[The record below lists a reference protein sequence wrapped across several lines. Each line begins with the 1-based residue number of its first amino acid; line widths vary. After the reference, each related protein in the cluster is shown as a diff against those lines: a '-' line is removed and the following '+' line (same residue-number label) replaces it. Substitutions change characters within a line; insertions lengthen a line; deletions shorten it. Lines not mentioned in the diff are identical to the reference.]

1 MGLMDKFKDAAGKAA
16 EKAGTLKDSAMQS
29 LEKAKEANEQRKA
42 EKEAYIAQMEGEAR
56 AWTDNIVA
64 QITESFDEAK
74 QLLYNDVDDGT
85 LDKFTKDYYEMLVL
99 PGSRPNI
106 SCLTMNPYIDDKAV
120 KKLTKRFS
128 SYDGSE
134 IPFIYIKESGGQE
147 IVLTKTVILFRMRY
161 ADTKDFWCEGQ
172 IPVSKVNSFN
182 IEIGEAV
189 GAVYINGVKLSDIKV
204 TGSYRQDFMSLNYY
218 FECVA
223 KKDFTIDVNEVDS
236 QIRRKLGD
244 KIYAQVSKYFIDE
257 DEKLLFYAGG
267 IDSMSAVDYIAC
279 TERQLIIVNREM
291 MGATANVKQ
300 FYYEDVTAMATIQ
313 NSQSNDL
320 LVAVIDT
327 ALTSALK
334 ICTLQVAVAGAK
346 EHINNVY
353 LVEATRI
360 IAIYH
365 EARKNIRQAK
375 SQPTQTIVQQAAAPD
390 ALEQLQKLA
399 GLKDA
404 GIITEEEF
412 NQKKAELL
420 SKL

>member
-1 MGLMDKFKDAAGKAA
+1 MAFMDKFKDVAGKAA
-16 EKAGTLKDSAMQS
+16 EKANSMKESAVTG
-29 LEKAKEANEQRKA
+29 LEKMKEANEQKKA
-42 EKEAYIAQMEGEAR
+42 ERAAYVAQMEVEIKE
-56 AWTDNIVA
+56 WTDNMIA
-64 QITESFDEAK
+64 QISESFDAGK
-74 QLLYNDVDDGT
+74 GVLFNGVDDVT

-120 KKLTKRFS
+120 KKLVKHFN
-128 SYDGSE
+128 SYDGTE
-134 IPFIYIKESGGQE
+134 IPFIYIKESSGQE
-147 IVLTKTVILFRMRY
+147 IVITKTKLFFRMKY
-161 ADTKDFWCEGQ
+161 SKAKEFWCEGQ
-172 IPVSKVNSFN
+172 IPVDNINSIKF
-182 IEIGEAV
+182 EIGETE
-189 GAVYINGVKLSDIKV
+189 GQLEINGVKFSDIKIS
-204 TGSYRQDFMSLNYY
+204 GSYRQDFMSLNYY
-218 FECVA
+218 FECIA
-223 KKDFTIDVNEVDS
+223 KQDFSIDMNEVDN
-236 QIRRKLGD
+236 QIRRKIGD
-244 KIYAQVSKYFIDE
+244 KIYEQVKKYFIDE

-267 IDSMSAVDYIAC
+267 IDSLTAVDYIAC
-279 TERQLIIVNREM
+279 TDQQMIIVNREM

-334 ICTLQVAVAGAK
+334 ICTLQVSVAGAR
-346 EHINNVY
+346 EHINSVY

-365 EARKNIRQAK
+365 EARKVSKQAK
-375 SQPTQTIVQQAAAPD
+375 AQPAQTIVQQAAQPD

-399 GLKDA
+399 SLKDA
-404 GIITEEEF
+404 GIISEEEF
-412 NQKKAELL
+412 NQKKADLL